1 MAQNTG
7 FIDSSVSKPTIEFAK
22 YVQKNPGPYVGQVIN
37 NRDPSRMGRL
47 SVNIPSITG
56 QELGSQSQEI
66 VCRYMT
72 PFWGTKTPRYLSED
86 NANSYDGSQH
96 SYGMWMVPPD
106 IGTKVM
112 VIFVEGDANQA
123 YWMGCI
129 PEPFVNHMT
138 PGIGASTNTG
148 VATTGGDFDQNK
160 QQLYGT
166 DNVPAGEVNRQIL
179 SKSSGS
185 IKQPIHPFA
194 ETLRQQGL
202 IQDTVRGTTSSS
214 ARRESPSQ
222 VYGIS
227 TPGRKNPA
235 SKSLPLGGTD
245 SSFKDIV
252 DRLTGQTLVLDDGD
266 EAGDN
271 QLIRLRSAS
280 GHQILLNDS
289 AGVVYIANGSGNA
302 WMEFAAN
309 GSIDVYSGGSV
320 SVRTRGDMNFHS
332 DANIN
337 MFSQNDIRMSAAGK
351 LILDGGFIQQH
362 SDSHIQMQATEGSI
376 MAKAPIGNYIVDVGT
391 NILQQSKGAQHLI
404 GQQIHFN
411 SSPYINNLLD
421 TFGRT
426 SIQDPSGTGTQRE
439 IIPDVSPVAKYLSG
453 PLQVYP
459 QGNVSMSGMR
469 VPTHEPYPY
478 HFDQIVQF
486 VGLDPSLN
494 DNIPGTPEFIA
505 NRNRTSSNPTIRV
518 GQFQADLQRYMEK
531 QGLTLPT
538 AVNKVTNAVKGA
550 VNDAINQSTGGS
562 IEKIQKLADEFTR
575 TYNQTYNLKDLG
587 PLKLSPITT
596 GITSAVEQTVEAY
609 AGKAVNFLKD
619 QVFVN
624 TNGALFSAS
633 NLGKQ
638 VTGAVNKTLG
648 DLTGKDNVTG
658 SVSDYIFGKQ
668 IQDLDTGEI
677 FRQGGLLDS
686 LGTQGIIA
694 GAGQIP
700 KIPGLNNL
708 EIANINLGQTGTLD
722 LGKLSANL
730 EKGITSSIS
739 NIANSQI
746 NTIIGRSGTLTKAAG
761 VVGDLSSINDQTG
774 GLLGK
779 AAENILLGEK
789 LGPGGGTY
797 IGGIFG
803 LGGPGDNALRGIAGG
818 LTGVTDKVKNFMGG
832 KPISVNSVTNVFS
845 NFGTQLSTKIAS
857 AGAAIGSAF
866 KSFFSDV
873 RLKNDVELLGAYK
886 DVNIY
891 RYKYVWD
898 KDTTYVGVMAQ
909 ELLESKYKDV
919 VEMDSTGYYKVN
931 YAKLS
936 ERIKW

>member
-1 MAQNTG
+1 MAENTG
-7 FIDSSVSKPTIEFAK
+7 FIDSSTPKLNAEVEK
-22 YVQKNPGPYVGQVIN
+22 YVKRNPGPYIGTVTN
-37 NRDPSRMGRL
+37 NRDPLKMGRL
-47 SVNIPSITG
+47 AVQIPSKSGTDRG
-56 QELGSQSQEI
+56 FQSLDV

-72 PFWGTKTPRYLSED
+72 PFWGTKTPAYMSKD
-86 NANSYDGSQH
+86 NANSYEGSQH
-96 SYGMWMVPPD
+96 TYGMWMVPPD
-106 IGTKVM
+106 IGTRVM

-123 YWMGCI
+123 FWMGCI
-129 PEPFVNHMT
+129 PEPLLNHMT

-148 VATTGGDFDQNK
+148 VASAGGDFDQSK

-166 DNVPAGEVNRQIL
+166 DQLPAGEVNKRIL
-179 SKSSGS
+179 AESSGS
-185 IKQPIHPFA
+185 IKQPIHPQA
-194 ETLRQQGL
+194 ELLRQQGL
-202 IQDTVRGTTSSS
+202 IQDTVRGTTTSS
-214 ARRESPSQ
+214 ARRETPSQ

-227 TPGRKNPA
+227 TPGRKDP
-235 SKSLPLGGTD
+235 KGKQRKIGGTD
-245 SSFKDIV
+245 SVTNDIV
-252 DRLTGQTLVLDDGD
+252 DRLTGHTFVMDDGD
-266 EAGDN
+266 VDGN
-271 QLIRLRSAS
+271 SQLIRLRSAS

-351 LILDGGFIQQH
+351 LVLDGGFIQQH

-376 MAKAPIGNYIVDVGT
+376 MVKAPIGNYLVDVG
-391 NILQQSKGAQHLI
+391 NNVIQQSKGAQHLI

-411 SSPYINNLLD
+411 SVGYINNLLD

-453 PLQVYP
+453 PLRVYP

-518 GQFQADLQRYMEK
+518 GQFQADLQRHMEK

-538 AVNKVTNAVKGA
+538 AVNKVANAVKGTLT
-550 VNDAINQSTGGS
+550 DAINQSTGGS
-562 IEKIQKLADEFTR
+562 ISKIQTIADEFTR

-638 VTGAVNKTLG
+638 VTGAIDNTVGN
-648 DLTGKDNVTG
+648 LTGVENVTG
-658 SVSDYIFGKQ
+658 SVSDYIFGKELR
-668 IQDLDTGEI
+668 DDDGGV
-677 FRQGGLLDS
+677 FRSGGLLDS

-730 EKGITSSIS
+730 ERGIASSIS

-746 NTIIGRSGTLTKAAG
+746 NTIIGRSGTLSKAAG
-761 VVGDLSSINDQTG
+761 VVGDLSSLNDQTG
-774 GLLGK
+774 GLLGN
-779 AAENILLGEK
+779 AAADIIEKNFLGK
-789 LGPGGGTY
+789 GDFFGSGGA
-797 IGGIFG
+797 
-803 LGGPGDNALRGIAGG
+803 GDNALRGIAGG

-832 KPISVNSVTNVFS
+832 QPISVNSVTSVFS

-857 AGAAIGSAF
+857 VGTAIGSAF
-866 KSFFSDV
+866 RSFFSDV
-873 RLKNDVELLGAYK
+873 RLKSDIELLGTYR

-891 RYKYVWD
+891 IYKYVWD
-898 KDTTYVGVMAQ
+898 KNTTHVGVMAQ
-909 ELLESKYKDV
+909 ELLDSKYKDV
-919 VEMDSTGYYKVN
+919 VELDDTGYYKVN
-931 YAKLS
+931 YTKLS
-936 ERIKW
+936 EHIDW

>member
-1 MAQNTG
+1 MASNTG

-22 YVQKNPGPYVGQVIN
+22 YVQKNPGPYVGHVIN

-47 SVNIPSITG
+47 AVNIPSISG

-148 VATTGGDFDQNK
+148 VVTSGGDFDQNK

-166 DNVPAGEVNRQIL
+166 DNIPAGEVNRQIL

-245 SSFKDIV
+245 SSFKDII
-252 DRLTGQTLVLDDGD
+252 DRLTGQSLVLDDGD
-266 EAGDN
+266 ENGDN
-271 QLIRLRSAS
+271 QLIRLRSSS

-309 GSIDVYSGGSV
+309 GSIDIYSGGSV

-351 LILDGGFIQQH
+351 LVLDGGFIQQH

-376 MAKAPIGNYIVDVGT
+376 MAKAPVGNYLIDVGT
-391 NILQQSKGAQHLI
+391 NVIQQSKGAQHLI

-411 SSPYINNLLD
+411 SVGYINNLLE

-453 PLQVYP
+453 PLKVYP

-538 AVNKVTNAVKGA
+538 AVNKMTN
-550 VNDAINQSTGGS
+550 STAKVAGGNIS
-562 IEKIQKLADEFTR
+562 KIQKLADEFTR
-575 TYNQTYNLKDLG
+575 TYNQTYGIKDLG
-587 PLKLSPITT
+587 PLKLSPIST

-609 AGKAVNFLKD
+609 AGKSVNFLKD

-624 TNGALFSAS
+624 TNGTLLSAS
-633 NLGKQ
+633 NLGKK
-638 VTGAVNKTLG
+638 VTGSIDNTVGN
-648 DLTGKDNVTG
+648 LTGVKNITG
-658 SVSDYIFGKQ
+658 SVSDYIFGTEEV
-668 IQDLDTGEI
+668 DDDGGV
-677 FRQGGLLDS
+677 FRKGGLLDS

-730 EKGITSSIS
+730 ENGIASSIS
-739 NIANSQI
+739 NIAGSQL
-746 NTIIGRSGTLTKAAG
+746 NTIIGRSGTLTNIAG
-761 VVGDLSSINDQTG
+761 TVGNLSSINDATG

-779 AAENILLGEK
+779 VGTDIL
-789 LGPGGGTY
+789 
-797 IGGIFG
+797 FG
-803 LGGPGDNALRGIAGG
+803 KEMQDLEDAGVYRAGG
-818 LTGVTDKVKNFMGG
+818 LLTGVTNKVKNFMGG
-832 KPISVNSVTNVFS
+832 QPISVNSVTSVFS
-845 NFGTQLSTKIAS
+845 NFGTQLSTKLAS
-857 AGAAIGSAF
+857 VGTAIGSAF

-873 RLKNDVELLGAYK
+873 RLKSDIELLGTHR

-898 KDTTYVGVMAQ
+898 KNTIYVGVMAQ

-919 VEMDSTGYYKVN
+919 VELDNTGYYKVN
-931 YAKLS
+931 YTKLS
-936 ERIKW
+936 ELIKW

>member
-1 MAQNTG
+1 MGNDAFSTKKLVTQ
-7 FIDSSVSKPTIEFAK
+7 DADYTILD
-22 YVQKNPGPYVGQVIN
+22 PGPYIGIVKENV
-37 NRDPSRMGRL
+37 DETRMGIL
-47 SVNIPSITG
+47 KVEIPS
-56 QELGSQSQEI
+56 LGNNTSNSGALYA
-66 VCRYMT
+66 C
-72 PFWGTKTPRYLSED
+72 RYLSPFYGVKSP
-86 NANSYDGSQH
+86 NAVDPSNVASFESSQH

-106 IGTKVM
+106 IDTQVL
-112 VIFVEGDANQA
+112 VLFVEGKTSNAF
-123 YWMGCI
+123 WIGCVADKLI
-129 PEPFVNHMT
+129 NHMT
-138 PGIGASTNTG
+138 PGIAASEDTFSPPST
-148 VATTGGDFDQNK
+148 GDFSLSKEQI
-160 QQLYGT
+160 YGT
-166 DNVPAGEVNRQIL
+166 ASVPAGEVN
-179 SKSSGS
+179 KSLFNDAKLVGGVDRL
-185 IKQPIHPFA
+185 KKPIHPFA

-202 IQDTVRGTTSSS
+202 IQDKVRGTTTSS
-214 ARRESPSQ
+214 ARRESPSA
-222 VYGIS
+222 VFGIS
-227 TPGRKNPA
+227 TPGRITPG
-235 SKSLPLGGTD
+235 SKKSKIGPIDKTRTTETTRGTGHT
-245 SSFKDIV
+245 F
-252 DRLTGQTLVLDDGD
+252 VLDDGD
-266 EAGDN
+266 ANGDS
-271 QLIRLRSAS
+271 QLVRLRSAS

-302 WMEFAAN
+302 WMEFSAN

-320 SVRTRGDMNFHS
+320 SVRSRGDMNFHS

-351 LILDGGFIQQH
+351 LVLDGGLIQQH

-376 MAKAPIGNYIVDVGT
+376 MAKAPIGNYLVDVGT
-391 NILQQSKGAQHLI
+391 NIIQQSKGAQHLI

-411 SSPYINNLLD
+411 SVGYINNLLE

-453 PLQVYP
+453 PLKVYP

-469 VPTHEPYPY
+469 VPTHEPYTY

-505 NRNRTSSNPTIRV
+505 NRNRTSANPTIRV
-518 GQFQADLQRYMEK
+518 GQFQADLQRYIEK

-562 IEKIQKLADEFTR
+562 ISKIQTIADEFTR
-575 TYNQTYNLKDLG
+575 TYNQTYSLKDLG

-596 GITSAVEQTVEAY
+596 GITSAVEQTVEAF

-619 QVFVN
+619 QIFVN
-624 TNGALFSAS
+624 TNGSLFSAS

-638 VTGAVNKTLG
+638 VSGTIDNTVGN
-648 DLTGKDNVTG
+648 LTGVKNITG
-658 SVSDYIFGKQ
+658 SVSDYIFGKEVR
-668 IQDLDTGEI
+668 DDDGGVFKT
-677 FRQGGLLDS
+677 GGLLDS

-700 KIPGLNNL
+700 KIPGLSNL

-730 EKGITSSIS
+730 ENGIASSIS

-746 NTIIGRSGTLTKAAG
+746 NTIIGRSGTLSKAAG
-761 VVGDLSSINDQTG
+761 VIGNLSSLNDQTG
-774 GLLGK
+774 GLLGN
-779 AAENILLGEK
+779 AAADIIEKNFLGK
-789 LGPGGGTY
+789 GDFFGSGGA
-797 IGGIFG
+797 
-803 LGGPGDNALRGIAGG
+803 GDNALRGIAGG

-832 KPISVNSVTNVFS
+832 QPISVNSVTSVFS

-857 AGAAIGSAF
+857 VGTAIGTAF
-866 KSFFSDV
+866 SRFFSDV
-873 RLKNDVELLGAYK
+873 RLKDDIELLGAYK

-891 RYKYVWD
+891 RYKYIWD
-898 KDTTYVGVMAQ
+898 KNTTYVGVMAQ

-919 VEMDSTGYYKVN
+919 VELDDTGYYKVN
-931 YAKLS
+931 YTKLR
-936 ERIKW
+936 EQIKW

>member
-1 MAQNTG
+1 MNNSFRDTSNPNS
-7 FIDSSVSKPTIEFAK
+7 DLERAK
-22 YVQKNPGPYVGQVIN
+22 FVRKDPGPYIGTVVN
-37 NRDPSRMGRL
+37 NEDPERMGRL
-47 SVNIPSITG
+47 EVIIGSNTG
-56 QELGSQSQEI
+56 TDTGFSSSPEGYASQS
-66 VCRYMT
+66 VTCYYMS
-72 PFWGTKTPRYLSED
+72 PFYGTKTS
-86 NANSYDGSQH
+86 ANLYGNDTDANDYKSSRH
-96 SYGMWMVPPD
+96 SYGMWFTPPD

-112 VIFVEGDANQA
+112 VIFVEGDSNQA

-129 PEPFVNHMT
+129 PEPNLNFMT
-138 PGIGASTNTG
+138 PGIASSTNTG
-148 VATTGGDFDQNK
+148 IQATGDFDQSK
-160 QQLYGT
+160 QQMYGT
-166 DNVPAGEVNRQIL
+166 NNVPAGEINTRIQAQ
-179 SKSSGS
+179 SSTV

-227 TPGRKNPA
+227 TPGRIDPA
-235 SKSLPLGGTD
+235 GKAVKVGTKD
-245 SSFKDIV
+245 SVIQKQI
-252 DRLTGQTLVLDDGD
+252 DRLTGHSFVMDDGD
-266 EAGDN
+266 SAGDN

-351 LILDGGFIQQH
+351 LVLDGGFIQQH

-376 MAKAPIGNYIVDVGT
+376 MVKAPIGNYLVDVG
-391 NILQQSKGAQHLI
+391 NNVIQQSKGAQHLI

-411 SSPYINNLLD
+411 SVGYINNLLD

-453 PLQVYP
+453 PLRVYP

-518 GQFQADLQRYMEK
+518 GQFQADLQRHMEK

-538 AVNKVTNAVKGA
+538 AVNKVTNAVKGTLT
-550 VNDAINQSTGGS
+550 DAINQSTGGS
-562 IEKIQKLADEFTR
+562 ISKIQTIADEFTR

-638 VTGAVNKTLG
+638 VTGAIDNTVGN
-648 DLTGKDNVTG
+648 LTGVENVTG
-658 SVSDYIFGKQ
+658 SVSDYIFGKELR
-668 IQDLDTGEI
+668 DDDGGV
-677 FRQGGLLDS
+677 FRSGGLLDS

-730 EKGITSSIS
+730 ERGIASSIS

-746 NTIIGRSGTLTKAAG
+746 NTIIGRSGTLSKAAG
-761 VVGDLSSINDQTG
+761 VVGDLSSLNDQTG

-779 AAENILLGEK
+779 AGADILFGKQIQDLDTGE
-789 LGPGGGTY
+789 LFRQGGV
-797 IGGIFG
+797 
-803 LGGPGDNALRGIAGG
+803 

-832 KPISVNSVTNVFS
+832 QPISVNSVTSVFS

-857 AGAAIGSAF
+857 VGTAIGSAF
-866 KSFFSDV
+866 RSFFSDV
-873 RLKNDVELLGAYK
+873 RLKSDIELLGTYR

-898 KDTTYVGVMAQ
+898 KNTTHVGVMAQ
-909 ELLESKYKDV
+909 ELLDSKYKDV
-919 VEMDSTGYYKVN
+919 VELDDTGYYKVN
-931 YAKLS
+931 YTKLS
-936 ERIKW
+936 EHIDW

>member
-1 MAQNTG
+1 MALTPYLSG
-7 FIDSSVSKPTIEFAK
+7 DASTPKAPGRDKSFSSID
-22 YVQKNPGPYVGQVIN
+22 PGPYVGIVKS
-37 NRDPSRMGRL
+37 NRDSARMGRL
-47 SVNIPSITG
+47 KVLIPSIHGDKQVKEDQLITC
-56 QELGSQSQEI
+56 EYLS
-66 VCRYMT
+66 
-72 PFWGTKTPRYLSED
+72 PFYGTKTTRYVDKSD
-86 NANSYDGSQH
+86 PNKYKAGQH
-96 SYGMWMVPPD
+96 SYGMWFVPPD
-106 IGTKVM
+106 IDTKVL
-112 VIFVEGDANQA
+112 VIFAEGQVEQA
-123 YWMGCI
+123 YWIGCVQDAFI
-129 PEPFVNHMT
+129 NHMT
-138 PGIGASTNTG
+138 PGIAASTNTG
-148 VATTGGDFDQNK
+148 VEASANELGQQSK
-160 QQLYGT
+160 QALYGT
-166 DNVPAGEVNRQIL
+166 DNVPSGEVNKLAQTRVD
-179 SKSSGS
+179 SKFTRSTIS
-185 IKQPIHPFA
+185 QPIHPFA

-227 TPGRKNPA
+227 TPGRKDPSSPA
-235 SKSLPLGGTD
+235 RPIGSEDSKVQ
-245 SSFKDIV
+245 DIV
-252 DRLTGQTLVLDDGD
+252 DRLTGHTFVMDDGD
-266 EAGDN
+266 SAGDN

-351 LILDGGFIQQH
+351 LVLDGGFIQQH

-376 MAKAPIGNYIVDVGT
+376 MVKAPIGNYLVDVG
-391 NILQQSKGAQHLI
+391 NNVIQQSKGAQHLI

-411 SSPYINNLLD
+411 SVGYINNLLD

-453 PLQVYP
+453 PLRVYP

-518 GQFQADLQRYMEK
+518 GQFQADLQRHMEK

-538 AVNKVTNAVKGA
+538 AVNKVANAVKGTLT
-550 VNDAINQSTGGS
+550 DAINQSTGGS
-562 IEKIQKLADEFTR
+562 ISKIQTIADEFTR

-638 VTGAVNKTLG
+638 VTGAIDNTVGN
-648 DLTGKDNVTG
+648 LTGVENVTG
-658 SVSDYIFGKQ
+658 SVSDYIFGKELR
-668 IQDLDTGEI
+668 DDDGGV
-677 FRQGGLLDS
+677 FRSGGLLDS

-730 EKGITSSIS
+730 ERGIASSIS

-746 NTIIGRSGTLTKAAG
+746 NTIIGRSGTLSKAAG
-761 VVGDLSSINDQTG
+761 VVGDLSSLNDQTG

-779 AAENILLGEK
+779 AGADILFGKQIQDLDTGE
-789 LGPGGGTY
+789 LFRQGGV
-797 IGGIFG
+797 
-803 LGGPGDNALRGIAGG
+803 

-832 KPISVNSVTNVFS
+832 QPISVNSVTSVFS

-857 AGAAIGSAF
+857 VGTAIGSAF
-866 KSFFSDV
+866 RSFFSDV
-873 RLKNDVELLGAYK
+873 RLKSDIELLGTYR

-891 RYKYVWD
+891 IYKYVWD
-898 KDTTYVGVMAQ
+898 KNTTHVGVMAQ
-909 ELLESKYKDV
+909 ELLDSKYKDV
-919 VEMDSTGYYKVN
+919 VELDDTGYYKVN
-931 YAKLS
+931 YTKLS
-936 ERIKW
+936 EHIDW

>member
-1 MAQNTG
+1 MGTNTG
-7 FIDSSVSKPTIEFAK
+7 FIDGSISKPNTEFQK
-22 YVQKNPGPYVGQVIN
+22 YVQKNAGPYVGQVLN
-37 NRDPSRMGRL
+37 NKDPSRMGRL
-47 SVNIPSITG
+47 TVNIPSITG
-56 QELGSQSQEI
+56 SELGTQSQEI

-72 PFWGTKTPRYLSED
+72 PFWGTKTNRYLNSD
-86 NANSYDGSQH
+86 NANSYEGSQH

-106 IGTKVM
+106 IGSKVM
-112 VIFVEGDANQA
+112 LIFVEGDANQA

-129 PEPFVNHMT
+129 PEPLLNQMT
-138 PGIGASTNTG
+138 PGIGASPNTG
-148 VATTGGDFDQNK
+148 VATSGGDYGQTK

-166 DNVPAGEVNRQIL
+166 DRVPAGEVNKRIL
-179 SKSSGS
+179 GKSSGS
-185 IKQPIHPFA
+185 IKQPIHPQT
-194 ETLRQQGL
+194 ELLRQQGL
-202 IQDTVRGTTSSS
+202 IQDTVRGTTTSS
-214 ARRESPSQ
+214 ARRETPSQ

-227 TPGRKNPA
+227 TPGRKDP
-235 SKSLPLGGTD
+235 KGTPRKIGGTD
-245 SSFKDIV
+245 SKTQDII
-252 DRLTGQTLVLDDGD
+252 DRLIGHTFVMDDGD
-266 EAGDN
+266 AKGDN
-271 QLIRLRSAS
+271 QLVRLRSAS

-309 GSIDVYSGGSV
+309 GSVDVYSGGSV
-320 SVRTRGDMNFHS
+320 SVRSRGDMNFHS

-351 LILDGGFIQQH
+351 LVLDGGLIQQH

-376 MAKAPIGNYIVDVGT
+376 MAKAPIGNYLVDVGT
-391 NILQQSKGAQHLI
+391 NIIQQSKGAQHLI

-411 SSPYINNLLD
+411 SVGYINNLLE

-453 PLQVYP
+453 PLKVYP

-505 NRNRTSSNPTIRV
+505 NRNRTSANPTIRV
-518 GQFQADLQRYMEK
+518 GQFQADLQRYIEK

-562 IEKIQKLADEFTR
+562 ISKIQTIADEFTR
-575 TYNQTYNLKDLG
+575 TYNQTYSLKDLG

-596 GITSAVEQTVEAY
+596 GITSAVEQTVEAF

-624 TNGALFSAS
+624 TNGSLFSAS

-638 VTGAVNKTLG
+638 VSDTIDNTVGN
-648 DLTGKDNVTG
+648 LTGVKNITG
-658 SVSDYIFGKQ
+658 SVSDYIFGKEVR
-668 IQDLDTGEI
+668 DDDGGVFKT
-677 FRQGGLLDS
+677 GGLLDS

-708 EIANINLGQTGTLD
+708 EIANINLGQIGTLD

-730 EKGITSSIS
+730 ENGIASSIS

-746 NTIIGRSGTLTKAAG
+746 NTIIGRSGTLSKAAG
-761 VVGDLSSINDQTG
+761 VIGNLSSLNDQTG
-774 GLLGK
+774 GLLGN
-779 AAENILLGEK
+779 AAADIIEKNFLGK
-789 LGPGGGTY
+789 GDFFGSGGA
-797 IGGIFG
+797 
-803 LGGPGDNALRGIAGG
+803 GDNALREIAGG

-832 KPISVNSVTNVFS
+832 QTISVNSVTSVFS

-857 AGAAIGSAF
+857 IGTAIGTAF
-866 KSFFSDV
+866 SSWFSDV
-873 RLKNDVELLGAYK
+873 RLKSDIELLGAYK
-886 DVNIY
+886 DINIY
-891 RYKYVWD
+891 RYKYIWD
-898 KDTTYVGVMAQ
+898 KNTTYVGVMAQ

-919 VEMDSTGYYKVN
+919 VELDDTGYYKVN
-931 YAKLS
+931 YTKLR
-936 ERIKW
+936 EQIKW

>member
-1 MAQNTG
+1 MSENTG
-7 FIDSSVSKPTIEFAK
+7 FIDASTPRYSAEFEK
-22 YVQKNPGPYVGQVIN
+22 YVQKNPGPYIGTVLN
-37 NRDPSRMGRL
+37 NRDPLRMGRL
-47 SVNIPSITG
+47 SVQVASETG
-56 QELGSQSQEI
+56 SNRTFQSNEV
-66 VCRYMT
+66 VCRYMS
-72 PFWGTKTPRYLSED
+72 PFWGTKTPAYMSAD

-106 IGTKVM
+106 VGTRVM
-112 VIFVEGDANQA
+112 VIFVEGFANQA
-123 YWMGCI
+123 FWMGCI
-129 PEPFVNHMT
+129 PEPLLNHMT

-148 VATTGGDFDQNK
+148 VEATGDFDQNK

-166 DNVPAGEVNRQIL
+166 DNVPAGEVNKRIL
-179 SKSSGS
+179 AKSSGS
-185 IKQPIHPFA
+185 IKQPIHPFT

-202 IQDTVRGTTSSS
+202 IQDTVRGVTSSS

-227 TPGRKNPA
+227 TPGRKNTARP
-235 SKSLPLGGTD
+235 KRKIGGVD
-245 SSFKDIV
+245 SVKDDVI
-252 DRLTGQTLVLDDGD
+252 DRLTGHTFVMDDGD
-266 EAGDN
+266 TNGDN
-271 QLIRLRSAS
+271 QLIRFRSAS

-337 MFSQNDIRMSAAGK
+337 MFSQNDIRISAANK
-351 LILDGGFIQQH
+351 LVLDGGLIQQH
-362 SDSHIQMQATEGSI
+362 SDTHIQSQATYGNI
-376 MAKAPIGNYIVDVGT
+376 MTKAPVGSYLVDIGQ
-391 NILQQSKGAQHLI
+391 NILQQSRGVQFLT

-411 SSPYINNLLD
+411 STPYQNGLVE

-439 IIPDVSPVAKYLSG
+439 IVPDVSPVAKYLSG
-453 PLQVYP
+453 PLKVYP

-469 VPTHEPYPY
+469 MPTHEPYPY

-531 QGLTLPT
+531 QGITLPT
-538 AVNKVTNAVKGA
+538 AVNKVANAVNG
-550 VNDAINQSTGGS
+550 AINQSTGVS
-562 IEKIQKLADEFTR
+562 IDKIQKLADEFTR
-575 TYNQTYNLKDLG
+575 TYNQKYNLKDLG
-587 PLKLSPITT
+587 PLMLSPIST
-596 GITSAVEQTVEAY
+596 GVTSAVEQTVQAY

-624 TNGALFSAS
+624 TNGTLLSAS

-638 VTGAVNKTLG
+638 ISGAINKTVG
-648 DLTGKDNVTG
+648 DLTGKENITG
-658 SVSDYIFGKQ
+658 SVGDFIFGTEQ
-668 IQDLDTGEI
+668 VDDDGGV
-677 FRQGGLLDS
+677 FRKGGLLDS

-694 GAGQIP
+694 GAGQLP
-700 KIPGLNNL
+700 KIPGLGNL

-730 EKGITSSIS
+730 EAGLSSTITNLASS
-739 NIANSQI
+739 QL

-761 VVGDLSSINDQTG
+761 VVGDLSALNDKTG

-779 AAENILLGEK
+779 VGTDILFGKELRDLED
-789 LGPGGGTY
+789 GGVFRA
-797 IGGIFG
+797 GGI
-803 LGGPGDNALRGIAGG
+803 

-832 KPISVNSVTNVFS
+832 QPISVNSVTSVFS

-857 AGAAIGSAF
+857 VGTAIGSAF

-873 RLKNDVELLGAYK
+873 RLKSDIELLGTHK
-886 DVNIY
+886 EVNIY

-898 KDTTYVGVMAQ
+898 NNTSYVGVMAQ

-919 VEMDSTGYYKVN
+919 VELDDTGYYKVN
-931 YAKLS
+931 YEKLN
-936 ERIKW
+936 ERLKWQ

>member
-1 MAQNTG
+1 MGTNTG
-7 FIDSSVSKPTIEFAK
+7 FIDGSISKPNTEFQK
-22 YVQKNPGPYVGQVIN
+22 YVQKNAGPYVGQVLN
-37 NRDPSRMGRL
+37 NKDPSRMGRL
-47 SVNIPSITG
+47 TVNIPSITG
-56 QELGSQSQEI
+56 SELGTQSQEI

-72 PFWGTKTPRYLSED
+72 PFWGTKTNRYLNSD
-86 NANSYDGSQH
+86 NANEYEGSQH

-129 PEPFVNHMT
+129 PEPYVNHMT

-148 VATTGGDFDQNK
+148 TATPGGDFDQTK
-160 QQLYGT
+160 QQIYGT
-166 DNVPAGEVNRQIL
+166 DNLPAGEVNRRIL
-179 SKSSGS
+179 SESPGS

-194 ETLRQQGL
+194 ETLRQEGL
-202 IQDTVRGTTSSS
+202 IQDPVRGTTTSS

-227 TPGRKNPA
+227 TPGRKNPR

-245 SSFKDIV
+245 SNFKDIV
-252 DRLTGQTLVLDDGD
+252 DRLTGQSFVMDDGD
-266 EAGDN
+266 ANGDN
-271 QLIRLRSAS
+271 QLVRLRSAS

-320 SVRTRGDMNFHS
+320 SVRSRGDMNFHS

-351 LILDGGFIQQH
+351 LVLDGGLIQQH

-376 MAKAPIGNYIVDVGT
+376 MAKAPIGNYLVDVGT
-391 NILQQSKGAQHLI
+391 NIIQQSKGAQHLI

-411 SSPYINNLLD
+411 SVGYINNLLE

-453 PLQVYP
+453 PLKVYP

-486 VGLDPSLN
+486 VGFCGSRLN

-505 NRNRTSSNPTIRV
+505 HRNRTNPLPTIRV
-518 GQFQADLQRYMEK
+518 GQFQADLQACLEK
-531 QGLTLPT
+531 EGLTLPT

-562 IEKIQKLADEFTR
+562 ISKIQTIADEFTR
-575 TYNQTYNLKDLG
+575 TYNQTYNLNDLG

-596 GITSAVEQTVEAY
+596 GITSAVEQTVEAF

-624 TNGALFSAS
+624 TNGSLFSAS

-638 VTGAVNKTLG
+638 VSGTIDNTVGN
-648 DLTGKDNVTG
+648 LTGVKNITG
-658 SVSDYIFGKQ
+658 SVSDYIFGKEVR
-668 IQDLDTGEI
+668 DDDGGVFKT
-677 FRQGGLLDS
+677 GGLLDS

-708 EIANINLGQTGTLD
+708 EIANINLGQIGTLD

-730 EKGITSSIS
+730 ENGIASSIS

-746 NTIIGRSGTLTKAAG
+746 NTIIGRSGTLSKAAG
-761 VVGDLSSINDQTG
+761 VIGNLSSLNDQTG
-774 GLLGK
+774 GLLGN
-779 AAENILLGEK
+779 AAADIIEKNFLGK
-789 LGPGGGTY
+789 GDFFGSGGA
-797 IGGIFG
+797 
-803 LGGPGDNALRGIAGG
+803 GDNALRGIAGG

-832 KPISVNSVTNVFS
+832 QPISVNSVTSVFS

-857 AGAAIGSAF
+857 VGTAIGTAF
-866 KSFFSDV
+866 SRFFSDV
-873 RLKNDVELLGAYK
+873 RLKDDIELLGAYK
-886 DVNIY
+886 DINIY
-891 RYKYVWD
+891 RYKYIWD
-898 KDTTYVGVMAQ
+898 KNTTYVGVMAQ

-919 VEMDSTGYYKVN
+919 VELDDTGYYKVN
-931 YAKLS
+931 YTKLR
-936 ERIKW
+936 EQIKW

>member
-1 MAQNTG
+1 MALTPYISG
-7 FIDSSVSKPTIEFAK
+7 DASTPKAPGRDKSFSSID
-22 YVQKNPGPYVGQVIN
+22 PGPYVGIVKN
-37 NRDPSRMGRL
+37 NRDSARMGRL
-47 SVNIPSITG
+47 KVLIPSIHGDLSVKEDQLITC
-56 QELGSQSQEI
+56 E
-66 VCRYMT
+66 
-72 PFWGTKTPRYLSED
+72 YLSPFYGSKTTRYVD
-86 NANSYDGSQH
+86 KSDPNNYKSSQH
-96 SYGMWMVPPD
+96 SYGMWFVPPD
-106 IGTKVM
+106 IDTRVL
-112 VIFVEGDANQA
+112 VIFAEGQVEQA
-123 YWMGCI
+123 YWIGCI
-129 PEPFVNHMT
+129 QDAFINHMV
-138 PGIGASTNTG
+138 PGIAASTNTN
-148 VATTGGDFDQNK
+148 VTATGSELGEQGK
-160 QQLYGT
+160 QSLYGT
-166 DNVPAGEVNRQIL
+166 DTVPSGEINKL
-179 SKSSGS
+179 SQSRVDSKFTKSTIS
-185 IKQPIHPFA
+185 QPIHPQA
-194 ETLRQQGL
+194 ELLRQQGL

-227 TPGRKNPA
+227 TPGRKDP
-235 SKSLPLGGTD
+235 SSPPRPLGSED
-245 SSFKDIV
+245 SKIKDIV
-252 DRLTGQTLVLDDGD
+252 DRLIGHTFVMDDGD

-351 LILDGGFIQQH
+351 LVLDGGFIQQH
-362 SDSHIQMQATEGSI
+362 SDSHIQMQATQGSI

-404 GQQIHFN
+404 GQQIHLN
-411 SSPYINNLLD
+411 SVGYINNLLE

-453 PLQVYP
+453 PLKVYP

-531 QGLTLPT
+531 QGLALPT
-538 AVNKVTNAVKGA
+538 AVNKMTNAM
-550 VNDAINQSTGGS
+550 NQSTGGS

-575 TYNQTYNLKDLG
+575 TYNQTYSLKDLG
-587 PLKLSPITT
+587 PLKLSPIST
-596 GITSAVEQTVEAY
+596 GITSAVEQTVEAF
-609 AGKAVNFLKD
+609 AGKSVNFLKD

-624 TNGALFSAS
+624 TNGSLFSAS

-638 VTGAVNKTLG
+638 VTGAIDNTVGN
-648 DLTGKDNVTG
+648 LTGVTNFTG
-658 SVSDYIFGKQ
+658 SVSDYIFGKEVR
-668 IQDLDTGEI
+668 DDDGGV
-677 FRQGGLLDS
+677 FRSGGLLDS

-708 EIANINLGQTGTLD
+708 EIANINLGQIGTLD

-730 EKGITSSIS
+730 ENGIASSIS
-739 NIANSQI
+739 NIANSQL
-746 NTIIGRSGTLTKAAG
+746 NTIIGNSSTLTN
-761 VVGDLSSINDQTG
+761 VVGNLSSINAQTG
-774 GLLGK
+774 GLLG
-779 AAENILLGEK
+779 NVGNSILTGA
-789 LGPGGGTY
+789 GFGGGFTPSPGDTGG
-797 IGGIFG
+797 IGGN
-803 LGGPGDNALRGIAGG
+803 LTGGF

-832 KPISVNSVTNVFS
+832 QPISVNSVTNVFS
-845 NFGTQLSTKIAS
+845 NFGTQLSTKLAS
-857 AGAAIGSAF
+857 VGTAIGSAF

-873 RLKNDVELLGAYK
+873 RLKSDIELLGAYR

-919 VEMDSTGYYKVN
+919 VELDDTGYYKVN
-931 YAKLS
+931 YTKLS
-936 ERIKW
+936 ERIK

>member
-1 MAQNTG
+1 MASNTG

-22 YVQKNPGPYVGQVIN
+22 YVQKNPGPYVGHVIN

-47 SVNIPSITG
+47 AVNIPSISG

-148 VATTGGDFDQNK
+148 VATSGGDFDQNK

-245 SSFKDIV
+245 SNFKDIV
-252 DRLTGQTLVLDDGD
+252 DRLTGQSLVLDDGD
-266 EAGDN
+266 ENGDN
-271 QLIRLRSAS
+271 QLIRLRSSS

-309 GSIDVYSGGSV
+309 GSIDIYSGGSV

-351 LILDGGFIQQH
+351 LVLDGGFIQQH
-362 SDSHIQMQATEGSI
+362 SDSHIQMQATQGSI
-376 MAKAPIGNYIVDVGT
+376 MAKAPVGNYLVDVGT
-391 NILQQSKGAQHLI
+391 NVIQQSKGAQHLI

-411 SSPYINNLLD
+411 SVGYINNLLE

-453 PLQVYP
+453 PLKVYP

-531 QGLTLPT
+531 EGLTLPT
-538 AVNKVTNAVKGA
+538 AVNKMTNATAKVA
-550 VNDAINQSTGGS
+550 GGNIS
-562 IEKIQKLADEFTR
+562 KIQKLADEFTR
-575 TYNQTYNLKDLG
+575 TYNQTYGIKDLG
-587 PLKLSPITT
+587 PLKLSPIST
-596 GITSAVEQTVEAY
+596 GITSAVEQTVEAF
-609 AGKAVNFLKD
+609 AGKSVNFLKD

-624 TNGALFSAS
+624 TNGTLLSAS
-633 NLGKQ
+633 NLGKK
-638 VTGAVNKTLG
+638 VTGSIDNTVGN
-648 DLTGKDNVTG
+648 LTGVKNITG
-658 SVSDYIFGKQ
+658 SVSDFIFGTEEV
-668 IQDLDTGEI
+668 DDDGGV
-677 FRQGGLLDS
+677 FRKGGLLDS

-730 EKGITSSIS
+730 ENGVASSI
-739 NIANSQI
+739 ANLASSQL
-746 NTIIGRSGTLTKAAG
+746 NTVIGRSSTLTNIAG
-761 VVGDLSSINDQTG
+761 TVGNLSSINDATG

-779 AAENILLGEK
+779 ATENILLGENR
-789 LGPGGGTY
+789 
-797 IGGIFG
+797 IGGLFG
-803 LGGPGDNALRGIAGG
+803 TGSAGDNALRGIAGG

-832 KPISVNSVTNVFS
+832 QPISVNSVTSVFS
-845 NFGTQLSTKIAS
+845 NFGTQLSTKLAS
-857 AGAAIGSAF
+857 VGTAIGSAF

-873 RLKNDVELLGAYK
+873 RLKSDIELLGTHR

-898 KDTTYVGVMAQ
+898 KNTIYVGVMAQ

-919 VEMDSTGYYKVN
+919 VELDNTGYYKVN
-931 YAKLS
+931 YTKLS
-936 ERIKW
+936 ELIKW

>member
-1 MAQNTG
+1 MVNLTG
-7 FIDSSVSKPTIEFAK
+7 HASTQRAPSDDRSYTKID
-22 YVQKNPGPYVGQVIN
+22 PGPYVAIVKDN
-37 NRDPSRMGRL
+37 VDLDKMGRL
-47 SVNIPSITG
+47 RVVIPSLAGFATVNDNELITV
-56 QELGSQSQEI
+56 EYLA
-66 VCRYMT
+66 
-72 PFWGTKTPRYLSED
+72 PFYGAKSPLAVKDSGVASFD
-86 NANSYDGSQH
+86 ASQH

-106 IGTKVM
+106 IDTRVL
-112 VIFVEGDANQA
+112 VIFAEGEIKQGF
-123 YWMGCI
+123 WMGCI
-129 PEPFVNHMT
+129 QEPFVNHMV
-138 PGIGASTNTG
+138 PGIASSTDTFSPESNYDDVTS
-148 VATTGGDFDQNK
+148 K
-160 QQLYGT
+160 QTIYGT
-166 DNVPAGEVNRQIL
+166 DNVPAGEINRSLFANTGQDIDRL
-179 SKSSGS
+179 K
-185 IKQPIHPFA
+185 KPIHPFA

-202 IQDTVRGTTSSS
+202 IQDNVRGNTSSS

-222 VYGIS
+222 VFGIS
-227 TPGRKNPA
+227 TPGRVKQGTIK
-235 SKSLPLGGTD
+235 SKLGP
-245 SSFKDIV
+245 KDKSV
-252 DRLTGQTLVLDDGD
+252 DTLTVRDTGHTFVLDDGD
-266 EAGDN
+266 VAGDN

-302 WMEFAAN
+302 WMEFASN
-309 GSIDVYSGGSV
+309 GSIDIYSGGSV

-351 LILDGGFIQQH
+351 LVLDGGFIQQH

-411 SSPYINNLLD
+411 SSPYINNLLE

-453 PLQVYP
+453 PLKVYP

-486 VGLDPSLN
+486 VGFCGSRTN
-494 DNIPGTPEFIA
+494 DNVPGTPEFIA
-505 NRNRTSSNPTIRV
+505 HRNRTSTDPTRRV
-518 GQFQADLQRYMEK
+518 GQFQADLQACMEK
-531 QGLTLPT
+531 EGFALPT
-538 AVNKVTNAVKGA
+538 AVNKVTNSTTKV
-550 VNDAINQSTGGS
+550 TGGS
-562 IEKIQKLADEFTR
+562 IDKIQKLADEFTR
-575 TYNQTYNLKDLG
+575 TYNLRYNLKDLG

-596 GITSAVEQTVEAY
+596 GITSAVEQTIEAY

-624 TNGALFSAS
+624 TNGTLLSAS

-638 VTGAVNKTLG
+638 VTGAIDKVVG

-700 KIPGLNNL
+700 KIPGLSNL

-730 EKGITSSIS
+730 ERGIVSSIS
-739 NIANSQI
+739 NIGNSILTGGILTGGGFGGGFTPSPGDTGGIGGNLTGGITNI
-746 NTIIGRSGTLTKAAG
+746 NLGQFVDVDVNVGNIIGRSSKLTKAAG
-761 VVGDLSSINDQTG
+761 VVNDLSALNKQTG
-774 GLLGK
+774 GVLGK

-789 LGPGGGTY
+789 MGPGGGTY

-803 LGGPGDNALRGIAGG
+803 LGGSGDNALRGIAGG

-832 KPISVNSVTNVFS
+832 QPISVNSVTNVFS

-857 AGAAIGSAF
+857 AGTAIGSAF
-866 KSFFSDV
+866 RSFFSDV
-873 RLKNDVELLGAYK
+873 RLKSDIELLGA
-886 DVNIY
+886 
-891 RYKYVWD
+891 
-898 KDTTYVGVMAQ
+898 
-909 ELLESKYKDV
+909 
-919 VEMDSTGYYKVN
+919 
-931 YAKLS
+931 
-936 ERIKW
+936 

>member
-1 MAQNTG
+1 MGTNTG
-7 FIDSSVSKPTIEFAK
+7 FIDGSISKPNTEFQK
-22 YVQKNPGPYVGQVIN
+22 YVQKNAGPYVGQVLN
-37 NRDPSRMGRL
+37 NKDPSRMGRL
-47 SVNIPSITG
+47 TVNIPSITG
-56 QELGSQSQEI
+56 SELGTQSQEI

-72 PFWGTKTPRYLSED
+72 PFWGTKTNRYLNSD
-86 NANSYDGSQH
+86 NANEYEGSQH

-129 PEPFVNHMT
+129 PEPYVNHMT

-148 VATTGGDFDQNK
+148 TATPGGDFDQTK
-160 QQLYGT
+160 QQIYGT
-166 DNVPAGEVNRQIL
+166 DNLPAGEVNRRIL
-179 SKSSGS
+179 SESPGS

-194 ETLRQQGL
+194 ETLRQEGL
-202 IQDTVRGTTSSS
+202 IQDPVRGTTTSS

-227 TPGRKNPA
+227 TPGRKNPR

-245 SSFKDIV
+245 SNFKDIV
-252 DRLTGQTLVLDDGD
+252 DRLTGQSFVMDDGD
-266 EAGDN
+266 ANGDN
-271 QLIRLRSAS
+271 QLVRLRSAS

-320 SVRTRGDMNFHS
+320 SVRSRGDMNFHS

-351 LILDGGFIQQH
+351 LVLDGGLIQQH

-376 MAKAPIGNYIVDVGT
+376 MAKAPIGNYLVDVGT
-391 NILQQSKGAQHLI
+391 NIIQQSKGAQHLI

-411 SSPYINNLLD
+411 SVGYINNLLE

-453 PLQVYP
+453 PLKVYP

-486 VGLDPSLN
+486 VGFCGSRLN

-505 NRNRTSSNPTIRV
+505 HRNRTNPLPTIRV
-518 GQFQADLQRYMEK
+518 GQFQADLQACLEK
-531 QGLTLPT
+531 EGLTLPT

-562 IEKIQKLADEFTR
+562 ISKIQTIADEFTR
-575 TYNQTYNLKDLG
+575 TYNQTYSLKDLG

-596 GITSAVEQTVEAY
+596 GITSAVEQTVEAF

-619 QVFVN
+619 QIFVN
-624 TNGALFSAS
+624 TNGSLFSAS

-638 VTGAVNKTLG
+638 VSGTIDNTVGN
-648 DLTGKDNVTG
+648 LTGVKNITG
-658 SVSDYIFGKQ
+658 SVSDYIFGKEVR
-668 IQDLDTGEI
+668 DDDGGVFKT
-677 FRQGGLLDS
+677 GGLLDS

-708 EIANINLGQTGTLD
+708 EIANINLGQIGTLD

-730 EKGITSSIS
+730 ENGIASSIS

-746 NTIIGRSGTLTKAAG
+746 NTIIGRSGTLSKAAG
-761 VVGDLSSINDQTG
+761 VIGNLSSLNDQTG
-774 GLLGK
+774 GLLGN
-779 AAENILLGEK
+779 AAADIIEKNFLGK
-789 LGPGGGTY
+789 GDFFGSGGA
-797 IGGIFG
+797 
-803 LGGPGDNALRGIAGG
+803 GDNALRGIAGG

-832 KPISVNSVTNVFS
+832 QPISVNSVTSVFS

-857 AGAAIGSAF
+857 VGTAIGTAF
-866 KSFFSDV
+866 SRFFSDV
-873 RLKNDVELLGAYK
+873 RLKDDIELLGAYK

-891 RYKYVWD
+891 RYKYIWD
-898 KDTTYVGVMAQ
+898 KNTTYVGVMAQ

-919 VEMDSTGYYKVN
+919 VELDDTGYYKVN
-931 YAKLS
+931 YTKLR
-936 ERIKW
+936 EQIKW

>member
-1 MAQNTG
+1 MNNSFRDT
-7 FIDSSVSKPTIEFAK
+7 SNPNSNLERAK
-22 YVQKNPGPYVGQVIN
+22 FVRKDPGPYIGTVVN
-37 NRDPSRMGRL
+37 NEDPERMGRL
-47 SVNIPSITG
+47 EVIIGSNTG
-56 QELGSQSQEI
+56 TDTGFSSSPEGYASQS
-66 VCRYMT
+66 VTCHYMS
-72 PFWGTKTPRYLSED
+72 PFYGTKTS
-86 NANSYDGSQH
+86 ANLYGNDTDANDYKSSRH
-96 SYGMWMVPPD
+96 SYGMWFTPPD

-112 VIFVEGDANQA
+112 VIFVEGDSNQA

-129 PEPFVNHMT
+129 PEPNLNFMT
-138 PGIGASTNTG
+138 PGIASSTNTG
-148 VATTGGDFDQNK
+148 IQATGDFDQSK
-160 QQLYGT
+160 QQMYGT
-166 DNVPAGEVNRQIL
+166 NNVPAGEINTRIQAQ
-179 SKSSGS
+179 SSTV

-227 TPGRKNPA
+227 TPGRIDPA
-235 SKSLPLGGTD
+235 GKAVKVGTKD
-245 SSFKDIV
+245 SVIQKQI
-252 DRLTGQTLVLDDGD
+252 DRLTGHSFVMDDGD
-266 EAGDN
+266 SAGDN

-351 LILDGGFIQQH
+351 LVLDGGFIQQH

-376 MAKAPIGNYIVDVGT
+376 MVKAPIGNYLVDVG
-391 NILQQSKGAQHLI
+391 NNVIQQSKGAQHLI

-411 SSPYINNLLD
+411 SVGYINNLLD

-453 PLQVYP
+453 PLRVYP

-518 GQFQADLQRYMEK
+518 GQFQADLQRHMEK

-538 AVNKVTNAVKGA
+538 AVNKVANAVKGTLT
-550 VNDAINQSTGGS
+550 DAINQSTGGS
-562 IEKIQKLADEFTR
+562 ISKIQTIADEFTR

-638 VTGAVNKTLG
+638 VTGAIDNTVG
-648 DLTGKDNVTG
+648 DLTGVENVTG
-658 SVSDYIFGKQ
+658 SVSDYIFGKELR
-668 IQDLDTGEI
+668 DDDGGV
-677 FRQGGLLDS
+677 FRSGGLLDS

-730 EKGITSSIS
+730 ERGIASSIS

-746 NTIIGRSGTLTKAAG
+746 NTIIGRSGTLTRAAG
-761 VVGDLSSINDQTG
+761 VVGDLSSLNDQTG

-779 AAENILLGEK
+779 AGADILFGKQIQDLDTGE
-789 LGPGGGTY
+789 LFRQGGV
-797 IGGIFG
+797 
-803 LGGPGDNALRGIAGG
+803 

-832 KPISVNSVTNVFS
+832 QPISVNSVTSVFS

-857 AGAAIGSAF
+857 VGTAIGSAF
-866 KSFFSDV
+866 RSFFSDV
-873 RLKNDVELLGAYK
+873 RLKSDIELLGTYR

-898 KDTTYVGVMAQ
+898 KNTTHVGVMAQ
-909 ELLESKYKDV
+909 ELLDSKYKDV
-919 VEMDSTGYYKVN
+919 VELDDTGYYKVN
-931 YAKLS
+931 YTKLS
-936 ERIKW
+936 EHIDW

>member
-1 MAQNTG
+1 MALTPYISG
-7 FIDSSVSKPTIEFAK
+7 DASTPKAPGRDKSFSSID
-22 YVQKNPGPYVGQVIN
+22 PGPYVGIVKN
-37 NRDPSRMGRL
+37 NRDSARMGRL
-47 SVNIPSITG
+47 KVLIPSIHGDLSVKEDQLITC
-56 QELGSQSQEI
+56 E
-66 VCRYMT
+66 
-72 PFWGTKTPRYLSED
+72 YLSPFYGSKTTRYVD
-86 NANSYDGSQH
+86 KSDPNNYKSSQH
-96 SYGMWMVPPD
+96 SYGMWFVPPD
-106 IGTKVM
+106 VDTKVL
-112 VIFVEGDANQA
+112 VIFAEGQVEQA
-123 YWMGCI
+123 YWIGCI
-129 PEPFVNHMT
+129 QDAFINHMV
-138 PGIGASTNTG
+138 PGIAASTNTNIT
-148 VATTGGDFDQNK
+148 ATGSELGEQSK

-166 DNVPAGEVNRQIL
+166 DTVPSGEINKL
-179 SKSSGS
+179 SQSRVDSKFTKSTIS
-185 IKQPIHPFA
+185 QPIHPQA
-194 ETLRQQGL
+194 ELLRQQGL

-227 TPGRKNPA
+227 TPGRKDPSSPPRPVGA
-235 SKSLPLGGTD
+235 EDSKI
-245 SSFKDIV
+245 KDIV
-252 DRLTGQTLVLDDGD
+252 DRLTGHTFVMDDGD
-266 EAGDN
+266 DNGDN

-351 LILDGGFIQQH
+351 LVLDGGFIQQH

-376 MAKAPIGNYIVDVGT
+376 MAKAPIGNYLVDVGT
-391 NILQQSKGAQHLI
+391 NIIQQSKGAQHLI

-411 SSPYINNLLD
+411 SVGYINNLLE

-453 PLQVYP
+453 PLKVYP

-505 NRNRTSSNPTIRV
+505 NRNRNSSNPTIRV
-518 GQFQADLQRYMEK
+518 GQFQADLQRYIEK

-538 AVNKVTNAVKGA
+538 AVNKMTN
-550 VNDAINQSTGGS
+550 STAKVAGGNIS
-562 IEKIQKLADEFTR
+562 KIQKLADEFTR
-575 TYNQTYNLKDLG
+575 TYNQTYSIKDLG
-587 PLKLSPITT
+587 PLKLSPIST
-596 GITSAVEQTVEAY
+596 GITSAVEQTVEAF
-609 AGKAVNFLKD
+609 AGKSVNFLKD

-624 TNGALFSAS
+624 TNGTLLSAS

-638 VTGAVNKTLG
+638 VTGSIDNTVGN
-648 DLTGKDNVTG
+648 LTGVKNITG
-658 SVSDYIFGKQ
+658 SVSDYIFGKEEV
-668 IQDLDTGEI
+668 DDDGGV
-677 FRQGGLLDS
+677 FRKGGLLDS
-686 LGTQGIIA
+686 LGTQGTIA
-694 GAGQIP
+694 GAGQIF

-730 EKGITSSIS
+730 ENGITSSIT
-739 NIANSQI
+739 NLAGSQL
-746 NTIIGRSGTLTKAAG
+746 NTIVGNSKTLTKTAG
-761 VVGDLSSINDQTG
+761 VIGDLSSFNDQTG

-779 AAENILLGEK
+779 AGADILFGKQIQDYDTGELFRK
-789 LGPGGGTY
+789 
-797 IGGIFG
+797 GGI
-803 LGGPGDNALRGIAGG
+803 

-832 KPISVNSVTNVFS
+832 QPISVNSVTNVFS
-845 NFGTQLSTKIAS
+845 NFGTQLSTKLAS
-857 AGAAIGSAF
+857 VGTAIGSAF

-873 RLKNDVELLGAYK
+873 RLKNDIELLGTHK

-898 KDTTYVGVMAQ
+898 KNTIYIGVMAQ

-919 VEMDSTGYYKVN
+919 VELDDTGYYKVN
-931 YAKLS
+931 YEKLS
-936 ERIKW
+936 EHIKW

>member
-1 MAQNTG
+1 MNNSFRDTSNPNS
-7 FIDSSVSKPTIEFAK
+7 DLERAK
-22 YVQKNPGPYVGQVIN
+22 FVRKDPGPYIGTVVN
-37 NRDPSRMGRL
+37 NEDPERMGRL
-47 SVNIPSITG
+47 EVIIGSNTG
-56 QELGSQSQEI
+56 TDTGFSSSPEGYASQS
-66 VCRYMT
+66 VTCYYMS
-72 PFWGTKTPRYLSED
+72 PFYGTKTS
-86 NANSYDGSQH
+86 ANLYGNDTDANDYKSSRH
-96 SYGMWMVPPD
+96 SYGMWFTPPD

-112 VIFVEGDANQA
+112 VIFVEGDSNQA

-129 PEPFVNHMT
+129 PEPNLNFMT
-138 PGIGASTNTG
+138 PGIASSTNTG
-148 VATTGGDFDQNK
+148 IQATGDFDQSK
-160 QQLYGT
+160 QQMYGT
-166 DNVPAGEVNRQIL
+166 NNVPAGEINTRIQAQ
-179 SKSSGS
+179 SSTV

-227 TPGRKNPA
+227 TPGRIDPA
-235 SKSLPLGGTD
+235 SKAVKVGTKD
-245 SSFKDIV
+245 SVIQKQI
-252 DRLTGQTLVLDDGD
+252 DRLTGHSFVMDDGD
-266 EAGDN
+266 SAGDN

-351 LILDGGFIQQH
+351 LVLDGGFIQQH

-376 MAKAPIGNYIVDVGT
+376 MVKAPIGNYLVDVG
-391 NILQQSKGAQHLI
+391 NNVIQQSKGAQHLI

-411 SSPYINNLLD
+411 SVGYINNLLD

-453 PLQVYP
+453 PLRVYP

-518 GQFQADLQRYMEK
+518 GQFQADLQRHMEK

-538 AVNKVTNAVKGA
+538 AVNKVANAVKGTLT
-550 VNDAINQSTGGS
+550 DAINQSTGGS
-562 IEKIQKLADEFTR
+562 ISKIQTIADEFTR

-638 VTGAVNKTLG
+638 VTGAIDNTVGN
-648 DLTGKDNVTG
+648 LTGVENVTG
-658 SVSDYIFGKQ
+658 SVSDYIFGKELR
-668 IQDLDTGEI
+668 DDDGGV
-677 FRQGGLLDS
+677 FRSGGLLDS

-730 EKGITSSIS
+730 ERGIASSIS

-746 NTIIGRSGTLTKAAG
+746 NTIIGRSGTLSKAAG
-761 VVGDLSSINDQTG
+761 VVGDLSSLNDQTG

-779 AAENILLGEK
+779 AGADILFGKQIQDLDTGE
-789 LGPGGGTY
+789 LFRQGGV
-797 IGGIFG
+797 
-803 LGGPGDNALRGIAGG
+803 

-832 KPISVNSVTNVFS
+832 QPISVNSVTSVFS

-857 AGAAIGSAF
+857 AGTAIGSAF
-866 KSFFSDV
+866 RSFFSDV
-873 RLKNDVELLGAYK
+873 RLKSDIELLGAYK

-898 KDTTYVGVMAQ
+898 KNTTHVGVMAQ
-909 ELLESKYKDV
+909 ELLESKYKYV
-919 VEMDSTGYYKVN
+919 VELDDTGYYKVN
-931 YAKLS
+931 YTKLS
-936 ERIKW
+936 EHIKW

>member
-1 MAQNTG
+1 MALTPYISG
-7 FIDSSVSKPTIEFAK
+7 DASTPKAPGRDKSFSSID
-22 YVQKNPGPYVGQVIN
+22 PGPYVGIVKN
-37 NRDPSRMGRL
+37 NRDSARMGRL
-47 SVNIPSITG
+47 KVLIPSIHGDLSVKEDQLITC
-56 QELGSQSQEI
+56 E
-66 VCRYMT
+66 
-72 PFWGTKTPRYLSED
+72 YLSPFYGSKTTRYVD
-86 NANSYDGSQH
+86 KSDPNNYKSSQH
-96 SYGMWMVPPD
+96 SYGMWFVPPD
-106 IGTKVM
+106 IDTRVL
-112 VIFVEGDANQA
+112 VIFAEGQVEQA
-123 YWMGCI
+123 YWIGCI
-129 PEPFVNHMT
+129 QDAFINHMV
-138 PGIGASTNTG
+138 PGIAASTNTN
-148 VATTGGDFDQNK
+148 VTATGSELGEQGK
-160 QQLYGT
+160 QSLYGT
-166 DNVPAGEVNRQIL
+166 DTVPSGEINKL
-179 SKSSGS
+179 SQSRVDSKFTKSTIS
-185 IKQPIHPFA
+185 QPIHPQA
-194 ETLRQQGL
+194 ELLRQQGL

-227 TPGRKNPA
+227 TPGRKDP
-235 SKSLPLGGTD
+235 SSPPRPLGSED
-245 SSFKDIV
+245 SKIKDIV
-252 DRLTGQTLVLDDGD
+252 DRLIGHTFVMDDGD

-351 LILDGGFIQQH
+351 LVLDGGFIQQH
-362 SDSHIQMQATEGSI
+362 SDSHIQMQATQGSI

-404 GQQIHFN
+404 GQQIHLN
-411 SSPYINNLLD
+411 SVGYINNLLE

-453 PLQVYP
+453 PLKVYP

-531 QGLTLPT
+531 QGLALPT
-538 AVNKVTNAVKGA
+538 AVNKMTNAM
-550 VNDAINQSTGGS
+550 NQSTGGS

-575 TYNQTYNLKDLG
+575 TYNQTYSIKDLG
-587 PLKLSPITT
+587 PLKLSPIST
-596 GITSAVEQTVEAY
+596 GITSAVEQTVEAF
-609 AGKAVNFLKD
+609 AGKSVNFLKD

-624 TNGALFSAS
+624 TNGSLFSAS

-638 VTGAVNKTLG
+638 VTGAIDNTVGN
-648 DLTGKDNVTG
+648 LTGVTNFTG
-658 SVSDYIFGKQ
+658 SVSDYIFGKEVR
-668 IQDLDTGEI
+668 DDDGGV
-677 FRQGGLLDS
+677 FRSGGLLDS

-708 EIANINLGQTGTLD
+708 EIANINLGQIGTLD

-730 EKGITSSIS
+730 ENGIASSIS
-739 NIANSQI
+739 NIANSQL
-746 NTIIGRSGTLTKAAG
+746 NTIIGNSSTLTN
-761 VVGDLSSINDQTG
+761 VVGNLSSINAQTG
-774 GLLGK
+774 GLLG
-779 AAENILLGEK
+779 NVGNSILTGA
-789 LGPGGGTY
+789 GFGGGFTPSPGDTGG
-797 IGGIFG
+797 IGGN
-803 LGGPGDNALRGIAGG
+803 LTGGF

-832 KPISVNSVTNVFS
+832 QPISVNSVTNVFS
-845 NFGTQLSTKIAS
+845 NFGTQLSTKLAS
-857 AGAAIGSAF
+857 VGTAIGSAF

-873 RLKNDVELLGAYK
+873 RLKSDIELLGAYR

-919 VEMDSTGYYKVN
+919 VELDDTGYYKVN
-931 YAKLS
+931 YTKLS
-936 ERIKW
+936 ERIK